1 MAMMMA
7 ARVMFACM
15 PVVRSGFAG
24 GRSSVMAVGLRS
36 RVGCRFLALRGE
48 NSGRENQNKYCDDLF
63 HYITP
68 EKLGFPRERI
78 ESHPRRKV

>member
-7 ARVMFACM
+7 ARAMFACM

-24 GRSSVMAVGLRS
+24 RRSSVMVAGLWS
-36 RVGCRFLALRGE
+36 RVGCRFLASRGE
-48 NSGRENQNKYCDDLF
+48 NCGRENQSKYCDDIF

-68 EKLGFPRERI
+68 EKSGFVRERI

>member
-7 ARVMFACM
+7 AGVVFACI

-36 RVGCRFLALRGE
+36 RVGCRFLASRGE
-48 NSGRENQNKYCDDLF
+48 NCWGENQSKYCDDLF

-68 EKLGFPRERI
+68 EKLGFP
-78 ESHPRRKV
+78 SGTY